1 MGRIGS
7 SVSLEV
13 GYNNCTKGQFRGMFP
28 FESLNWPQFRLI
40 LSVTGF
46 AFAGGWLVEEH
57 SLPIH
62 FAAWFVAALTC
73 NPAMSAFERKRGAL
87 VVVEFSWFPAC

>member
-1 MGRIGS
+1 
-7 SVSLEV
+7 
-13 GYNNCTKGQFRGMFP
+13 MFP

-46 AFAGGWLVEEH
+46 AFAGSWLVEEH